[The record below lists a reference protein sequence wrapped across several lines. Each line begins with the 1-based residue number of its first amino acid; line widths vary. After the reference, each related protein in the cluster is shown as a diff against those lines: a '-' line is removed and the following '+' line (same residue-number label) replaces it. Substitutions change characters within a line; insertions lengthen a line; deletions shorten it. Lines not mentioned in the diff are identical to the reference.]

1 MKIKSINIKNFRGLS
16 NISFDLNN
24 STKAAVITG
33 SNAVG
38 KTTILEAI
46 RFSKVLLSPSY
57 EREAVETLQAMG
69 LSTPNS
75 NRIDVGELV
84 KDPQEVMDIKSKF
97 SLSDDEI
104 QHLENNRDKWALNRL
119 SREIGVPVNDGP
131 SRIVQFLS
139 SPDGQARLDKTKDS
153 VTKAISDLKTSREVT
168 LHLRYNPTDSS
179 IRGMDFLGQDALSEL
194 QQKEDGTYGLLSYYP
209 ADRAL
214 PTGHVNIQLGSSDF
228 LERQRSHVATP
239 AKKYMRTSVKSSEN
253 VICEPM

>member
-97 SLSDDEI
+97 
-104 QHLENNRDKWALNRL
+104 
-119 SREIGVPVNDGP
+119 
-131 SRIVQFLS
+131 
-139 SPDGQARLDKTKDS
+139 
-153 VTKAISDLKTSREVT
+153 AIYFCKLFR
-168 LHLRYNPTDSS
+168 
-179 IRGMDFLGQDALSEL
+179 
-194 QQKEDGTYGLLSYYP
+194 
-209 ADRAL
+209 
-214 PTGHVNIQLGSSDF
+214 
-228 LERQRSHVATP
+228 
-239 AKKYMRTSVKSSEN
+239 
-253 VICEPM
+253 